1 MYIYICNYIYI
12 HSGSITCLCLVM
24 CICLVRFLHKYPV
37 RSFNSRSSTTNNKSL
52 TAVMIKIGCSV
63 LQNQLALWHI
73 RRFRK
78 GIYMQK
84 HREAGSFSETPN
96 ICVPISSIPHAWLQD
111 AMMFFVMS
119 MAGGMSSFNENSSF
133 PDLLFHA
140 EADISNPNLLGGT
153 ADSGWGETRIT
164 PRFKQVLSK

>member
-1 MYIYICNYIYI
+1 MAHTEVQERHI
-12 HSGSITCLCLVM
+12 HAKT
-24 CICLVRFLHKYPV
+24 
-37 RSFNSRSSTTNNKSL
+37 SRSWFFFRDTKYMCTNFGY
-52 TAVMIKIGCSV
+52 T
-63 LQNQLALWHI
+63 
-73 RRFRK
+73 
-78 GIYMQK
+78 
-84 HREAGSFSETPN
+84 
-96 ICVPISSIPHAWLQD
+96 HAWLQD